1 MCRSSP
7 WQWSDINLG
16 MKTGERAFQIM
27 ADGFLLLAAALDSF
41 RGTLLLY
48 LDRDQNLRCVW
59 RAGSDAKGFSSEA
72 AMTRVGLVGA
82 ETT

>member
-1 MCRSSP
+1 
-7 WQWSDINLG
+7 
-16 MKTGERAFQIM
+16 
-27 ADGFLLLAAALDSF
+27 LAAALDSF